1 MKRSVEMMG
10 ISHEKRWGR
19 VQFAWEQRVGA
30 RPLGLRCA
38 SWLWVPA
45 LLDEV
50 YKLVSNW
57 ETDAE
62 HMT

>member
-1 MKRSVEMMG
+1 MRG
-10 ISHEKRWGR
+10 RWGR
-19 VQFAWEQRVGA
+19 VQFAWEQRVGE

-38 SWLWVPA
+38 GWLWVPA
-45 LLDEV
+45 LLDEE

-62 HMT
+62 HIT